1 MTMDLLYS
9 IDRDLLFFFN
19 SDDQHQHPL
28 PFLKQKE
35 QKQLGKLI
43 KKVHHSIIKLQ
54 RRTPDTSAHGSSA
67 AASLFF
73 QKKQTKQLYL
83 KLDAFK
89 TQYQAE
95 MERLRIRP
103 LETDRE
109 RYEQLQVIHGLSG
122 RLDRSSQVYE
132 ELHHLHRALIQVR
145 QEWKLD
151 QIQDIVSTLATTSPH
166 GDNENT
172 FTDHHDH
179 LWYASLDSM
188 SDKKNSRSS
197 MGLAGAVKNWFRH
210 HSGIGNR
217 GKKETS
223 TDVSSSELHRK
234 LRPRHHHHLVCRP
247 PSSHRQH
254 IRQLVQDFQGVF
266 EENARQNQDRVYR
279 LYAPLFR
286 QESADPLLAEDI
298 QRLCLEISAAPPPS
312 LASLHLPGLSTGG
325 VLSPFLNGL
334 DERHFWVPA
343 AHGITRPDQASS
355 LVVGSVCLGLLSE
368 YLLQAGQRYYTSW
381 IEDIEKT
388 QQQLTLPFQLAT
400 ETLAQMYRA
409 LQIEQGYAILARL
422 CTQLEPCLAS

>member
-43 KKVHHSIIKLQ
+43 KKVHLSITKLQ
-54 RRTPDTSAHGSSA
+54 RRTPDISSA
-67 AASLFF
+67 ATSRFY
-73 QKKQTKQLYL
+73 QQKQTKQLYI
-83 KLDAFK
+83 KLDALRI
-89 TQYQAE
+89 QYHAA
-95 MERLRIRP
+95 MEHLQIRP

-166 GDNENT
+166 DDNNENT
-172 FTDHHDH
+172 LTEQHHH
-179 LWYASLDSM
+179 LWHASIDNTN
-188 SDKKNSRSS
+188 DRKKSNP
-197 MGLAGAVKNWFRH
+197 MGLAGAVKNWLRQ
-210 HSGIGNR
+210 HSAIGNR

-223 TDVSSSELHRK
+223 TDVPPPASHHK
-234 LRPRHHHHLVCRP
+234 LRPRHHQHLVCRR
-247 PSSHRQH
+247 PSSRRQQ
-254 IRQLVQDFQGVF
+254 IRQVIDDFQGVF
-266 EENARQNQDRVYR
+266 EENARQNQDRMYR
-279 LYAPLFR
+279 LYAPLFHP
-286 QESADPLLAEDI
+286 ETVDPLLAEDI

-312 LASLHLPGLSTGG
+312 LASLHQPSSSSSGTHLPSFLTG
-325 VLSPFLNGL
+325 V
-334 DERHFWVPA
+334 DEMQFWVPTQ
-343 AHGITRPDQASS
+343 GRTRQDTS
-355 LVVGSVCLGLLSE
+355 LVDGSVCLGLLSE
-368 YLLQAGQRYYTSW
+368 YLLQVGQRYYTSW
-381 IEDIEKT
+381 INDIEKAL
-388 QQQLTLPFQLAT
+388 QQHTVPFQIAT

-409 LQIEQGYAILARL
+409 LQIEQGYAILLRL
-422 CTQLEPCLAS
+422 CTQLEPSQR